1 MKIKINNIKD
11 KKGLIQYEE
20 GSSAFMGFL
29 PILMVTIFVALIAI
43 QYIGFIRELEYKEAI
58 NMIMRKYIIRMET
71 VGYLTEEEELNIK
84 SELQDIGM
92 ENIDLLGSTTREVE
106 YGETIYLYVKGN
118 IQTDILNIINIL
130 EGKWETDVIQID
142 EKRSST
148 SQQG

>member
-1 MKIKINNIKD
+1 MKIKIKNIKD
-11 KKGLIQYEE
+11 KKSLLQYEE
-20 GSSAFMGFL
+20 GSSAFMSFL
-29 PILMVTIFVALIAI
+29 PLLVVTISVALIAI

-92 ENIDLLGSTTREVE
+92 ENIDLLGSTTDEVE

-130 EGKWETDVIQID
+130 EGKWEKDVIQID